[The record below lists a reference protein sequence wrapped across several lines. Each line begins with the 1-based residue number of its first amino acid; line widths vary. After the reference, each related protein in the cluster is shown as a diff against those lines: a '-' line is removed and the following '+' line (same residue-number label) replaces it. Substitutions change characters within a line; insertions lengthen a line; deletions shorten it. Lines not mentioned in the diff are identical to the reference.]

1 MDEIAYGRGQVDW
14 ALWRSF
20 TTGRK
25 FANMAASEAVP
36 KVFLTRI
43 KRLLEIDRDLDLSDA
58 EEPPEADFAFAPLP
72 SIQGGDTAYRA
83 VDVFCLAIGLDLL
96 DAGFKQTE
104 VVFLLRYL
112 RAELESRFPDLLGE
126 PSILGGRRQR
136 AETYPHLPSYERKGR
151 LYADK
156 RLFVVLQKLEMTEIM
171 SARDQERH
179 PHPVMLEPI
188 FCPGIAALTASL
200 DDLMPTHRRAVTVLE
215 LAGSAKAVAAFL
227 EQAPVVPRGRPKKS
241 A

>member
-1 MDEIAYGRGQVDW
+1 MDEIAYGRGQVEW

-20 TTGRK
+20 T
-25 FANMAASEAVP
+25 FARFAASEAAP
-36 KVFLTRI
+36 KVFRTRI

-58 EEPPEADFAFAPLP
+58 EVQPEADYAFAPLP
-72 SIQGGDTAYRA
+72 SIQGGDTAYQA

-112 RAELESRFPDLLGE
+112 RPELDSHFPDLLGE
-126 PSILGGRRQR
+126 PSLLGGRRQR
-136 AETYPHLPSYERKGR
+136 AKTYPHLPRYERKGR
-151 LYADK
+151 RQRADK

>member
-20 TTGRK
+20 TLAR
-25 FANMAASEAVP
+25 FAAGEAVP
-36 KVFLTRI
+36 KVFRTRI

-58 EEPPEADFAFAPLP
+58 EEPPEADYAFVPLP
-72 SIQGGDTAYRA
+72 SVQGGDTAYRA
-83 VDVFCLAIGLDLL
+83 VDIFCIAIGLDLL

-112 RAELESRFPDLLGE
+112 RAELDSHFPDLLGE
-126 PSILGGRRQR
+126 PSLLGGRRQR
-136 AETYPHLPSYERKGR
+136 
-151 LYADK
+151 ADK

-179 PHPVMLEPI
+179 PHPVMLEPL
-188 FCPGIAALTASL
+188 FCEGIVALTATL
-200 DDLMPTHRRAVTVLE
+200 QDLMPTWRRAVTVLE
-215 LAGSAKAVAAFL
+215 LAASAQAVVAFL
-227 EQAPVVPRGRPKKS
+227 KQAPVVPRGRPKKS